1 MFEYIASSKKGSGRI
16 KNEDRV
22 MVNDTVVSDGSISG
36 MKENGFI
43 AVVCDA
49 VGGTRGG
56 EMAAEM
62 VASGFVG
69 YEVEKASAYSLNH
82 HLQRLNASVMDAQ
95 KHLLGYN
102 SMASTAAGIMFWKN
116 RFLLFNLGDT
126 RIYEAKDESILLKT
140 KDHTM
145 GEADMEKSQ
154 GVRRDA
160 LTRYIGGFGRVCKP
174 SIIRGC
180 ISGDES
186 CFLVCSDGIHKKI
199 PEDVLRDILSDG
211 STLEDKK
218 RAIMSLSTQNG
229 STDDKSLV
237 LVRYAA

>member
-43 AVVCDA
+43 AVVCDG

-140 KDHTM
+140 KDYTM

-154 GVRRDA
+154 GVRQDA

-186 CFLVCSDGIHKKI
+186 CFLVCSDGIHKNI
-199 PEDVLRDILSDG
+199 PEDVLRDVLS
-211 STLEDKK
+211 
-218 RAIMSLSTQNG
+218 
-229 STDDKSLV
+229 
-237 LVRYAA
+237 

>member
-43 AVVCDA
+43 AVVCDG

-126 RIYEAKDESILLKT
+126 RIYEAKDE
-140 KDHTM
+140 
-145 GEADMEKSQ
+145 
-154 GVRRDA
+154 
-160 LTRYIGGFGRVCKP
+160 
-174 SIIRGC
+174 
-180 ISGDES
+180 
-186 CFLVCSDGIHKKI
+186 
-199 PEDVLRDILSDG
+199 
-211 STLEDKK
+211 
-218 RAIMSLSTQNG
+218 
-229 STDDKSLV
+229 
-237 LVRYAA
+237 